1 MANIKASIQVNN
13 KPLSTNVTIP
23 LLKSAQSG
31 DAYDLFYSVQQL
43 FKGRY
48 ILREIELVKRY
59 TDMNKP
65 RVRQDKT
72 SSAFLKT
79 SKSDNL
85 LAESDVRKMNNEMR
99 DSQYRLSVTLYLF
112 VDGDRTMKASAVFDF
127 HRCWTC
133 DAKADLV
140 DKVRMETFCC
150 HECHS
155 LRLSALPTSVT
166 TMPPPNEED
175 FWHGPYDVYVPR
187 NINDVPARN
196 GRDRRFQRGDET
208 KSSGFADLSEDKWK
222 SKYAYEKNGYW
233 FFRV

>member
-1 MANIKASIQVNN
+1 MPNIIASLQINGY
-13 KPLSTNVTIP
+13 PLSPSESIP
-23 LLKSAQSG
+23 LLKSTQSG
-31 DAYDLFYSVQQL
+31 NGYDLFYSMQEY

-48 ILREIELVKRY
+48 ILKELEMTKRY
-59 TDMNKP
+59 RDPVNYPNAPGVTWSSPIKTMKLWLTD
-65 RVRQDKT
+65 
-72 SSAFLKT
+72 
-79 SKSDNL
+79 
-85 LAESDVRKMNNEMR
+85 SDVRDMNSKMKDPAYGLKVSFNLIVAMR
-99 DSQYRLSVTLYLF
+99 
-112 VDGDRTMKASAVFDF
+112 ASTAFDF

-140 DKVRMETFCC
+140 DKMLMETFCC

-155 LRLSALPTSVT
+155 LRLSALPTSVA

-175 FWHGPYDVYVPR
+175 FWQGPYDVYVPR
-187 NINDVPARN
+187 DINDVPARN